1 MSESMFYIIPFLL
14 GLVVGL
20 ILVYFYKQEKVV
32 IVDFPK
38 PFDNK
43 IHTDKNGMKFQF
55 ITKEVS
61 CDQNEKNLKKYPI
74 Q

>member
-1 MSESMFYIIPFLL
+1 MSESMFHVIPFLL
-14 GLVVGL
+14 GLVIGL
-20 ILVYFYKQEKVV
+20 ILVYVYKEVKVV

-43 IHTDKNGMKFQF
+43 IHTDKNGMKFQY
-55 ITKEVS
+55 ITKEVN
-61 CDQNEKNLKKYPI
+61 CDENEKNLKNYPI